1 MATSKKRAA
10 IKPFFGGTLLV
21 YEVADPELIV
31 IDTQGDWEELSH
43 IEKGAP
49 ILDIPM
55 NPEYLDGKKFDA
67 LEGEENMYI
76 DGIFKQRDK
85 DLLDFLGETCR
96 DKFYAVYRDL
106 GIVDGKHQEL
116 FIPLCQFKPG
126 FDLGAA
132 PPKPPFRI
140 EILEAGAEVTIGA
153 LALPAGAHTEAD
165 VVIDADRLYTIV
177 ETAVA

>member
-10 IKPFFGGTLLV
+10 IKPFFGGTLLL
-21 YEVADPELIV
+21 YEVANPELIV
-31 IDTQGDWEELSH
+31 IDTQADWFELSH
-43 IEKGAP
+43 LEKAAP
-49 ILDIPM
+49 VLDIPM
-55 NPEYLDGKKFDA
+55 NAEYLDGKKFDA

-96 DKFYAVYRDL
+96 DKFYAIYRDL

-116 FIPLCQFKPG
+116 FIPLAQFKPG
-126 FDLGAA
+126 FDLGPN

-140 EILEAGAEVTIGA
+140 EVIEAGADVTIDA
-153 LALPAGAHTEAD
+153 LALPEGAHTEAD
-165 VVIDADRLYTIV
+165 VEIEAGRLYAIV